1 MTYSLNIPLEVLRG
15 LFIIP
20 GWYVLFY
27 LRHRPAS
34 KIRRVVLLA
43 SFPVCY
49 IAWRVYFITGITVIR
64 SNGSVE
70 LIWVASLFLFALLC
84 GDLRESLFTAI
95 YYIGMEACMDTLRNF
110 IARYTLGRGLL
121 LFSPGY
127 YAAFYLL
134 YLAILGWALFYYWVL
149 KDRRG
154 KLPLNFWIMTVIP
167 PLGSAVLITRFASA
181 ARPLL
186 EIGINIYL
194 EGILFGFF
202 MLALNLFTFYMYV
215 RLLAYYESHL
225 QAQVL
230 QGQLDA
236 QSRRITGIE
245 VFQRQTGEMR
255 HELKNLLFSLKVD
268 MEQQNYDG
276 VNNRIWAMLG
286 DLKQVEPEYYTGVSL
301 IDAMIS
307 FKAVQIKELGAA
319 ISVQADV
326 LDIETTL
333 AYDIA
338 SIMGI
343 ALDNVVDA
351 VTSMKAQEGA
361 PSPAVH
367 CKIQSQKNIL
377 LIQVT
382 NPLSGPLHYKNGEIQ
397 TTKTEGGH
405 GLGLPALRRVA
416 QKYAGEVTISDSGN
430 VFCLSV
436 MLFV

>member
-1 MTYSLNIPLEVLRG
+1 MTYAVNFPLEALRG
-15 LFIIP
+15 LLIVA

-34 KIRRVVLLA
+34 KIRCVVLLV

-49 IAWRVYFITGITVIR
+49 IAWRVYFLTGITVIR
-64 SNGSVE
+64 SNTSVE

-110 IARYTLGRGLL
+110 IVRYTLERGIT
-121 LFSPGY
+121 LFSPAY

-149 KDRRG
+149 KDLRG
-154 KLPLNFWIMTVIP
+154 KLPLHFWIMTVIP
-167 PLGSAVLITRFASA
+167 PLGSAVLITRFANA

-194 EGILFGFF
+194 EGILFGLFL
-202 MLALNLFTFYMYV
+202 LALNLFTFYMYI

-230 QGQLDA
+230 QGQLYA

-245 VFQRQTGEMR
+245 AFQRQTGEMR

-268 MEQQNYDG
+268 MEQQNYDS

-286 DLKQVEPEYYTGVSL
+286 DLKQMEPEYYTGVSL

-307 FKAVQIKELGAA
+307 YKAAQIREQGAT
-319 ISVQADV
+319 ISVQAD
-326 LDIETTL
+326 LLNIETTL

-343 ALDNVVDA
+343 ALDNAADA

-361 PSPAVH
+361 PNPAVH

-377 LIQVT
+377 LITLT

-397 TTKTEGGH
+397 STKTEGDH

-416 QKYAGEVTISDSGN
+416 WKYAGEVSITDSGN
-430 VFCLSV
+430 VFCLRV
-436 MLFV
+436 CLFV